1 MVATDAD
8 AGGGLQEDTVALSSN
23 LPEQFFTRYHVP
35 MKKKFLQENVN
46 VSRLKGLTV
55 HAENDLYDLA
65 CLYLRIERDRGSQR
79 VVSGNTVSVSYL
91 TIHGLCSKFDNLVG
105 ADPDRVET
113 VAERAGIP
121 LGGSLVE
128 D

>member
-1 MVATDAD
+1 
-8 AGGGLQEDTVALSSN
+8 
-23 LPEQFFTRYHVP
+23 
-35 MKKKFLQENVN
+35 MKKKFAQEYIK

-65 CLYLRIERDRGSQR
+65 RLYLRIERARGTQR
-79 VVSGNTVSVSYL
+79 VVTGNTVSVSYL

-105 ADPDRVET
+105 SDPDRAEAVVEK
-113 VAERAGIP
+113 AGFSARA
-121 LGGSLVE
+121 SLVE